1 MDSPFIFR
9 VLLLI
14 VAIAMLAGTAPAI
27 ESQAEMGPCP
37 CDLSGHV
44 VSWSCIWEKTE
55 PVYPYKLPN
64 VEVRVTDCLGGATT
78 AITDEKGYFEF
89 PCVHNPTPGCPFCFR
104 ITNVGVAGY
113 VTAFDASLILRYL
126 VNLETLDRCPY
137 DTAKG
142 VMYPQMVAADVNC
155 QNGINAYDAAMILMY
170 TVGTIDHF
178 DCGDD
183 WVSYPAPNCVTECVD
198 DAMLYCICIG
208 DVSGPSS
215 GPSVLM
221 AAESASLMLG
231 VPSHFGNF
239 VRVPV
244 KVTGAKD
251 VSAAEFD
258 MAFDPAEF
266 EVANVET
273 GELTDGAMASY
284 NVTDGLLL
292 VAMAGTSYFSGD
304 GEIAIITLEKKRP
317 MISAAL
323 NRLMITEA
331 LLNEDVPVIV
341 SNDTGAP
348 EIFKLSLG
356 PVSPNPAA
364 GGTAISFNISHESA
378 VSLSIYNVEGELVRT
393 LLRGRAQAG
402 PNQITWDGTD
412 ADGDAVGRGI
422 YFCRIQAG
430 EMSATEKIVFIK

>member
-1 MDSPFIFR
+1 MDSPFLFRIF
-9 VLLLI
+9 LLLM
-14 VAIAMLAGTAPAI
+14 VIAMLPGAALAI

-37 CDLSGHV
+37 CNLSGHV

-55 PVYPYKLPN
+55 PIYPYKLPN
-64 VEVRVTDCLGGATT
+64 VEVRVTDCMGGATT
-78 AITDEKGYFEF
+78 AVTDEQGYFEF
-89 PCVHNPTPGCPFCFR
+89 PCVHNPTDGCPFCFR
-104 ITNVGVAGY
+104 TTNVDVAGY
-113 VTAFDASLILRYL
+113 ITAFDASIILRYL
-126 VNLETLDRCPY
+126 VNLETLDKCPY

-142 VMYPQMVAADVNC
+142 LMYPQMVAADVNC
-155 QNGINAYDAAMILMY
+155 QNGINAYDAALILMY

-183 WVSYPAPNCVTECVD
+183 WVCYPAPNCVTECVD
-198 DAMLYCICIG
+198 DVTLYCICIG

-215 GPSVLM
+215 GPSFLM
-221 AAESASLMLG
+221 AAEPASVMLG

-239 VRVPV
+239 VKVPV
-244 KVTGAKD
+244 KVTGAED
-251 VSAAEFD
+251 VSSAQFT

-273 GELTDGAMASY
+273 GELTGGTMAAYHADG
-284 NVTDGLLL
+284 GLLY
-292 VAMAGTSYFSGD
+292 VAMAGTAYFSGD

-317 MISAAL
+317 MINAAL

-331 LLNEDVPVIV
+331 RLNEDFPIIV

-356 PVSPNPAA
+356 PISPNPAA
-364 GGTAISFNISHESA
+364 DGTAISFNISHESA

-393 LLRGRAQAG
+393 LLSGRAQAG
-402 PNQITWDGTD
+402 PNQINWDGTD

-430 EMSATEKIVFIK
+430 AMSTTEKIVLIQ